1 MRHLMIVMVLMSMA
15 GGGSSLVVASP
26 PKDCK
31 SHNTGSVS
39 FQNRTNKTTHD
50 VYWDG
55 AQVATLAP
63 GQTSGPVVAA
73 AGVAHDLKFFI
84 TNSRTLACGPV
95 TPIPVKCEEEIYYC
109 AYP

>member
-1 MRHLMIVMVLMSMA
+1 MRLLLIVMALTSA
-15 GGGSSLVVASP
+15 SLP
-26 PKDCK
+26 PPPPPPPACK

-39 FQNRTNKTTHD
+39 FQNRTDKTTHD
-50 VYWDG
+50 VFWNG

-63 GQTSGPVVAA
+63 GQTSSPITAA

-95 TPIPVKCEEEIYYC
+95 TPILVQCGEEILYC